1 MFRITPPPTGHNNS
15 SLSSLSQRSL
25 KYRPDIDGLRAIAVI
40 SVVLFHAFPDSV
52 FKSGFVGVD
61 VFFVISG
68 FLISTIIFRGMNE
81 RMSGR
86 GEGKPFSFIDF
97 YSRRVRRIFPS
108 LIFCL
113 LTFLVLGWFVL
124 LPDEYSLFGK
134 HTLGASAYV
143 SNLLL
148 WSEAGDYFQ
157 TASQTKPLLHLWS
170 LGIEEQFY
178 LIWPLVL
185 FIAYKLNFNIFTLAL
200 MGAIASFG
208 FELHSVKGNP
218 TAAFYSPL
226 LRFWELMAGSLLA
239 WLKLYKGEM
248 FTNIANKS
256 GPYLSA
262 VLQRDSSKSDSVRL
276 CGNILSVV
284 GLALILTAVF
294 ALDSKDFPGYKALLP
309 VMGAVLMIAAGK
321 DAFLNRYVLSNR
333 VMVWFGLISYPL
345 YIWHWPFLS
354 FAWIVGGEMPQL
366 KVRIGCVVLAV
377 IMSAVTYYFV
387 EPRLR
392 WGRYGG
398 YKAAGLLSVM
408 VIVGVT
414 GFSIMHHYGYP
425 ERVMVE
431 SEKTNPRLQYVDQ
444 VLKKATGG
452 TPYLDTGP
460 GPALWYMREK
470 EEGKNTIAVLGDS
483 HANSLLPGLLTYES
497 EDDGIVHFAN
507 PCAIPLMGVR
517 AGYSEKNRSPAHKQ
531 NYLFIE
537 KGFKYVLSHPEIK
550 KVILTDFIGCFQFW
564 GISNIEPKSRIE
576 GNDMSSPQEILSDG
590 LSRTFKALSDAGKE
604 VVFVLDVPSFST
616 DGYDMSRVNACRAK
630 LEFAQLPKLPLRA
643 AFTYKDDVDIEEVC
657 SMPEAENGTAEGH
670 AILEKLVRAESRQYP
685 NMHVVDLSKVF
696 CRNGTCSMIKDG
708 KLLFGDSHHLSKPG
722 ALVAAPSIFKAFGDR

>member
-1 MFRITPPPTGHNNS
+1 
-15 SLSSLSQRSL
+15 
-25 KYRPDIDGLRAIAVI
+25 
-40 SVVLFHAFPDSV
+40 
-52 FKSGFVGVD
+52 
-61 VFFVISG
+61 
-68 FLISTIIFRGMNE
+68 MNE
-81 RMSGR
+81 RIGGR

-200 MGAIASFG
+200 VGALASFG
-208 FELHSVKGNP
+208 FELRSVHENP
-218 TAAFYSPL
+218 TAAFYSPF

-248 FTNIANKS
+248 FTNIANKV
-256 GPYLSA
+256 GPYLSV
-262 VLQRDSSKSDSVRL
+262 VLQRDSTKTDSVRL
-276 CGNILSVV
+276 CGNILSIA

-309 VMGAVLMIAAGK
+309 VTGAVLMIAAGK
-321 DAFLNRYVLSNR
+321 DAFLNHYLLSNK

-377 IMSAVTYYFV
+377 IMSAVTYYFL

-408 VIVGVT
+408 VIIGLT
-414 GFSIMHHYGYP
+414 GYSIDRNGGYVSRMNDP
-425 ERVMVE
+425 EQPIIDAIN
-431 SEKTNPRLQYVDQ
+431 KRLYEDNQRC
-444 VLKKATGG
+444 LKEIPDWKKLSDGNQCK
-452 TPYLDTGP
+452 LQRSP
-460 GPALWYMREK
+460 GE
-470 EEGKNTIAVLGDS
+470 NTIALIGDS
-483 HANSLLPGLLTYES
+483 HSQHLYMGLINLAKGNEGVSVFPASGAVPLIGLHSMPKARPHTAHLIS
-497 EDDGIVHFAN
+497 EGFNYILNH
-507 PCAIPLMGVR
+507 
-517 AGYSEKNRSPAHKQ
+517 KNIK
-531 NYLFIE
+531 
-537 KGFKYVLSHPEIK
+537 KVVLSHHPWVSWHH
-550 KVILTDFIGCFQFW
+550 VIDTQNPDNHDFNSILRAGFMRTYEALT
-564 GISNIEPKSRIE
+564 K
-576 GNDMSSPQEILSDG
+576 
-590 LSRTFKALSDAGKE
+590 AGKE
-604 VVFVLDVPSFST
+604 IFVVLDNPPYRKSW
-616 DGYDMSRVNACRAK
+616 AK
-630 LEFAQLPKLPLRA
+630 CKASVILRPVGIPEFLSSKNS
-643 AFTYKDDVDIEEVC
+643 KVC
-657 SMPEAENGTAEGH
+657 SIKQSEREDRERIDNWSKIAHETAAGYKNVH
-670 AILEKLVRAESRQYP
+670 FI
-685 NMHVVDLSKVF
+685 DLSELF
-696 CRNGTCSMIKDG
+696 CKNGTCSMLDKKGNMLYRDG
-708 KLLFGDSHHLSKPG
+708 DHLNTRGSIY
-722 ALVAAPSIFKAFGDR
+722 AAPFIFSKLRE

>member
-1 MFRITPPPTGHNNS
+1 MVSHTPPRAGHNNTGIN
-15 SLSSLSQRSL
+15 SQRSL

-68 FLISTIIFRGMNE
+68 FLISTIIFKGMNE
-81 RMSGR
+81 RMG
-86 GEGKPFSFIDF
+86 GTGGGKPFSFIDF

-178 LIWPLVL
+178 LVWPLVL

-200 MGAIASFG
+200 VGALASFG
-208 FELHSVKGNP
+208 FELHAVKGNP
-218 TAAFYSPL
+218 TAAFYSPF

-248 FTNIANKS
+248 FACIANKA

-262 VLQRDSSKSDSVRL
+262 VLQRDSSKTDSVRL
-276 CGNILSVV
+276 CGNILSVI

-294 ALDSKDFPGYKALLP
+294 ALDNKDFPGYKALLP

-321 DAFLNRYVLSNR
+321 DAFLNRYLLSNR
-333 VMVWFGLISYPL
+333 IMVWFGLISYPL

-354 FAWIVGGEMPQL
+354 FAWIVGGEMPEL
-366 KVRIGCVVLAV
+366 RVRIGCVVLAV
-377 IMSAVTYYFV
+377 AMSAVTYYFV

-392 WGRYGG
+392 WGRFGG
-398 YKAAGLLSVM
+398 YKAAGLLSLM
-408 VIVGVT
+408 LLVGV
-414 GFSIMHHYGYP
+414 SGYSVMLHDGYSDRVTMEADEKKMA
-425 ERVMVE
+425 ERVD
-431 SEKTNPRLQYVDQ
+431 SA
-444 VLKKATGG
+444 LKEGQERYKNLF
-452 TPYLDTGP
+452 PDLFNVP
-460 GPALWYMREK
+460 GRISGIMEK
-470 EEGKNTIAVLGDS
+470 EEGKNNIAILGDS
-483 HANSLLPGLLTYES
+483 HANALLPGLLIHEGIN
-497 EDDGIVHFAN
+497 DGIAYFGTN
-507 PCAIPLMGVR
+507 CAIPFMGVKTGFSNEWQNVFPTHR
-517 AGYSEKNRSPAHKQ
+517 Q
-531 NYLFIE
+531 NYETIV
-537 KGFKYVLSHPEIK
+537 KGFGYILSHPEIK
-550 KVILTDFIGCFQFW
+550 RVILTDFPGCFQFW
-564 GISNIEPKSRIE
+564 GISSLDNPNITSAEK
-576 GNDMSSPQEILSDG
+576 ILSDG
-590 LSRTFKALSDAGKE
+590 ISRTFKALADSGKE
-604 VVFVLDVPSFST
+604 VVYALDVPTFGKTGLDHSKAAVCAA
-616 DGYDMSRVNACRAK
+616 RVNSVHAPA
-630 LEFAQLPKLPLRA
+630 LPLRSA
-643 AFTYKDDVDIEEVC
+643 LYLSKDKFSLDDVC
-657 SMPEAENGTAEGH
+657 SIPESDNGTAEGH
-670 AILEKLVRAESRQYP
+670 ALLETLVRKEAEKYE
-685 NMHVVDLSKVF
+685 NIHIVDLAKLF
-696 CRNGTCSMIKDG
+696 CKDRICSMTKNGRMLYKDT
-708 KLLFGDSHHLSKPG
+708 HHLDRAG
-722 ALVAAPSIFKAFGDR
+722 AAIAAPLIFNAFGK

>member
-1 MFRITPPPTGHNNS
+1 MFNRNTPPRISHNGSPIN
-15 SLSSLSQRSL
+15 SQRSL

-68 FLISTIIFRGMNE
+68 FLISTIIFKGMNE
-81 RMSGR
+81 RMG
-86 GEGKPFSFIDF
+86 GTGGGKPFSFIDF

-113 LTFLVLGWFVL
+113 ITFLVLGWFVL

-200 MGAIASFG
+200 VGALASFG

-218 TAAFYSPL
+218 TAAFYSPF
-226 LRFWELMAGSLLA
+226 LRFWELMAGSILA

-248 FTNIANKS
+248 FRVIANKS

-262 VLQRDSSKSDSVRL
+262 VLLRNSKKSDSVRL
-276 CGNILSVV
+276 CGNVISVV
-284 GLALILTAVF
+284 GLALILTSVF
-294 ALDSKDFPGYKALLP
+294 ALNNKDFPGYKALLP

-321 DAFLNRYVLSNR
+321 DSFLNRYLLSNR
-333 VMVWFGLISYPL
+333 VIVWFGLISYPL

-366 KVRIGCVVLAV
+366 RVRIGCVVLAV

-392 WGRYGG
+392 WGKFGG

-408 VIVGVT
+408 IIIGVT
-414 GFSIMHHYGYP
+414 GYSIERHEGYTARMDDPEQPVIDAINKRMESDNERCLKEIPNWNRYGIGNYC
-425 ERVMVE
+425 RF
-431 SEKTNPRLQYVDQ
+431 Q
-444 VLKKATGG
+444 
-452 TPYLDTGP
+452 
-460 GPALWYMREK
+460 K
-470 EEGKNTIAVLGDS
+470 EAGKNTIAVIGDS
-483 HANSLLPGLLTYES
+483 HANHLYPGLISQSNDNE
-497 EDDGIVHFAN
+497 GIAVFPASS
-507 PCAIPLMGVR
+507 AIPLIGLQSALTDPPR
-517 AGYSEKNRSPAHKQ
+517 SHTERILAQGFNYILSHKNLTKV
-531 NYLFIE
+531 
-537 KGFKYVLSHPEIK
+537 VLSHRPGASWHDVMDLRNQGNRNFESILYDGF
-550 KVILTDFIGCFQFW
+550 VRTYDILT
-564 GISNIEPKSRIE
+564 K
-576 GNDMSSPQEILSDG
+576 
-590 LSRTFKALSDAGKE
+590 AGKE
-604 VVFVLDVPSFST
+604 IYIILDNPLHDGRKWLKCKSVAVKRPVVIPSYLSSKNLKICSIKQSELMERKMWDNWNRIAHEAAADFKN
-616 DGYDMSRVNACRAK
+616 VNFIN
-630 LEFAQLPKLPLRA
+630 LEQYFCNNG
-643 AFTYKDDVDIEEVC
+643 IC
-657 SMPEAENGTAEGH
+657 SM
-670 AILEKLVRAESRQYP
+670 LDEKGNLLYRDG
-685 NMHVVDLSKVF
+685 NHL
-696 CRNGTCSMIKDG
+696 NIKG
-708 KLLFGDSHHLSKPG
+708 SIYVAPYIMKKL
-722 ALVAAPSIFKAFGDR
+722 RE

>member
-1 MFRITPPPTGHNNS
+1 MFIRNTPPRTGHNSS
-15 SLSSLSQRSL
+15 SLSSQRSL

-40 SVVLFHAFPDSV
+40 SVVLFHAFPDSI

-81 RMSGR
+81 RIGGR

-200 MGAIASFG
+200 VGALASFG
-208 FELHSVKGNP
+208 FELRSVHENP
-218 TAAFYSPL
+218 TAAFYSPF

-248 FTNIANKS
+248 FTNIANKV
-256 GPYLSA
+256 GPYLSV
-262 VLQRDSSKSDSVRL
+262 VLQRDSTKTDSVRL
-276 CGNILSVV
+276 CGNILSIA

-309 VMGAVLMIAAGK
+309 VTGAVLMIAAGK
-321 DAFLNRYVLSNR
+321 DAFLNHYLLSNK

-377 IMSAVTYYFV
+377 IMSAVTYYFL

-398 YKAAGLLSVM
+398 YKAAGLLTAMILVGLAGYSIERHDGYTARMNYQEPQPVRNERQVWVDDNRRCLR
-408 VIVGVT
+408 VIPDWN
-414 GFSIMHHYGYP
+414 SLSDANKC
-425 ERVMVE
+425 E
-431 SEKTNPRLQYVDQ
+431 LQRD
-444 VLKKATGG
+444 
-452 TPYLDTGP
+452 P
-460 GPALWYMREK
+460 GE
-470 EEGKNTIAVLGDS
+470 NTIALIGDS
-483 HANSLLPGLLTYES
+483 HAAHLYMGLRVNSRQNE
-497 EDDGIVHFAN
+497 GIALVPASG
-507 PCAIPLMGVR
+507 AIPLIGLHSMPGKKPHTDHLILE
-517 AGYSEKNRSPAHKQ
+517 GFDYILSHKNITKV
-531 NYLFIE
+531 
-537 KGFKYVLSHPEIK
+537 VLSHHAWISWYD
-550 KVILTDFIGCFQFW
+550 VIDTQNPGNHDFHAILRDGFARTYEALT
-564 GISNIEPKSRIE
+564 K
-576 GNDMSSPQEILSDG
+576 
-590 LSRTFKALSDAGKE
+590 AGKE
-604 VVFVLDVPSFST
+604 IYVVLDNPPYHKT
-616 DGYDMSRVNACRAK
+616 WAKCRASVVSRPVRIPPFLASK
-630 LEFAQLPKLPLRA
+630 NAKICSIRQSEREDREMIDNWSRIAHETA
-643 AFTYKDDVDIEEVC
+643 AGYKNIHFIDLADVLCE
-657 SMPEAENGTAEGH
+657 
-670 AILEKLVRAESRQYP
+670 
-685 NMHVVDLSKVF
+685 
-696 CRNGTCSMIKDG
+696 NGTCSMLDRKGTLIYRDT
-708 KLLFGDSHHLSKPG
+708 DHLNIHGS
-722 ALVAAPSIFKAFGDR
+722 LYVAPFIWDILRRK

>member
-1 MFRITPPPTGHNNS
+1 MIRRNTPRTGHNNS
-15 SLSSLSQRSL
+15 SISFNSQRSL

-40 SVVLFHAFPDSV
+40 SVVLFHAFPDSI

-68 FLISTIIFRGMNE
+68 FLISTIIFKGMNR
-81 RMSGR
+81 RMGGAGDS
-86 GEGKPFSFIDF
+86 KPFSFIDF

-200 MGAIASFG
+200 VGALASFG
-208 FELHSVKGNP
+208 FELRSVHDNP
-218 TAAFYSPL
+218 TAAFYSPF

-248 FTNIANKS
+248 FTGIANKA

-262 VLQRDSSKSDSVRL
+262 VLMRDSSKSDSVRL
-276 CGNILSVV
+276 CGNILTVI

-294 ALDSKDFPGYKALLP
+294 ALDSKDFPGYKALIP
-309 VMGAVLMIAAGK
+309 VIGAALMIAAGK
-321 DAFLNRYVLSNR
+321 DAFLNRCLLSNR

-366 KVRIGCVVLAV
+366 NVRIGCVVLAV

-392 WGRYGG
+392 WGRYSG
-398 YKAAGLLSVM
+398 YKAAGLLSAM
-408 VIVGVT
+408 ILVGVA
-414 GFSIMHHYGYP
+414 GYSIERHDGYTARMDDP
-425 ERVMVE
+425 EQPVIDAINE
-431 SEKTNPRLQYVDQ
+431 RLEEDYRRCLGSVPNW
-444 VLKKATGG
+444 KKYSATWDM
-452 TPYLDTGP
+452 TKCRFQRPS
-460 GPALWYMREK
+460 
-470 EEGKNTIAVLGDS
+470 GKNTIAVIGDS
-483 HANSLLPGLLTYES
+483 HAGHLYPGLISQTRDHE
-497 EDDGIVHFAN
+497 GIAAFPAE
-507 PCAIPLMGVR
+507 CAIPLIGLHS
-517 AGYSEKNRSPAHKQ
+517 ALKHPAWSNSEHALS
-531 NYLFIE
+531 E
-537 KGFKYVLSHPEIK
+537 GFSYILRHINITTVILSHEPNCSWHDVTDTLK
-550 KVILTDFIGCFQFW
+550 PNNHDFNSILH
-564 GISNIEPKSRIE
+564 
-576 GNDMSSPQEILSDG
+576 DG
-590 LSRTFKALSDAGKE
+590 FVRTYEALTKAGKE
-604 VVFVLDVPSFST
+604 IYVVMDNPFHSGRDVDKCRSQVVRRPYSIPSFLSSKNWEICSVKQTDTVNRQSLDNWNKTSRELAAGYRNIHFIDMEQVFCKNGNCSVLDDAGDLLYR
-616 DGYDMSRVNACRAK
+616 DG
-630 LEFAQLPKLPLRA
+630 
-643 AFTYKDDVDIEEVC
+643 
-657 SMPEAENGTAEGH
+657 G
-670 AILEKLVRAESRQYP
+670 
-685 NMHVVDLSKVF
+685 
-696 CRNGTCSMIKDG
+696 
-708 KLLFGDSHHLSKPG
+708 HLSIKG
-722 ALVAAPSIFKAFGDR
+722 AIFAAPFIMNEIRKNSTQKH

>member
-1 MFRITPPPTGHNNS
+1 M
-15 SLSSLSQRSL
+15 
-25 KYRPDIDGLRAIAVI
+25 
-40 SVVLFHAFPDSV
+40 VLFHAFPDSV

-200 MGAIASFG
+200 VGALASFG

-218 TAAFYSPL
+218 TAAFYSPF
-226 LRFWELMAGSLLA
+226 LRFWELMAGSILA

-248 FTNIANKS
+248 FRGIAERT

-262 VLQRDSSKSDSVRL
+262 VLLRNPARVDYGRL
-276 CGNILSVV
+276 CGNILSAV

-321 DAFLNRYVLSNR
+321 DSFLNRCLLSNR

-354 FAWIVGGEMPQL
+354 FAWIVGGEIPEL
-366 KVRIGCVVLAV
+366 RVRIGCVVLAV
-377 IMSAVTYYFV
+377 VMSAVTYYFV

-392 WGRYGG
+392 WGRLGG

-408 VIVGVT
+408 AVIGVT
-414 GFSIMHHYGYP
+414 GYSIERHEGYTARMNDP
-425 ERVMVE
+425 EQPVIDAINKRLNE
-431 SEKTNPRLQYVDQ
+431 DNNRCLKLIPDWKTLSDGNQCRLQRSP
-444 VLKKATGG
+444 G
-452 TPYLDTGP
+452 T
-460 GPALWYMREK
+460 
-470 EEGKNTIAVLGDS
+470 NTIALIGDS
-483 HANSLLPGLLTYES
+483 HSNHLYMGLISQAKENEGIAVFPASGAVPLIGLHSMPDSRPHTDHLIS
-497 EDDGIVHFAN
+497 EGF
-507 PCAIPLMGVR
+507 
-517 AGYSEKNRSPAHKQ
+517 GYILSHRNITKV
-531 NYLFIE
+531 
-537 KGFKYVLSHPEIK
+537 VLSHHPWVSWHDVVDTRNPDNHDFNSILHDGFVRTYDALTKTGKEIYVVLDNPPYYENERWSK
-550 KVILTDFIGCFQFW
+550 CQASAVRRPAAIPDFLSSKNAKICSVRQ
-564 GISNIEPKSRIE
+564 SERDDREKIENWSRIAHE
-576 GNDMSSPQEILSDG
+576 
-590 LSRTFKALSDAGKE
+590 TAAG
-604 VVFVLDVPSFST
+604 
-616 DGYDMSRVNACRAK
+616 
-630 LEFAQLPKLPLRA
+630 
-643 AFTYKDDVDIEEVC
+643 YKNI
-657 SMPEAENGTAEGH
+657 H
-670 AILEKLVRAESRQYP
+670 FI
-685 NMHVVDLSKVF
+685 DLAKVF
-696 CRNGTCSMIKDG
+696 CEDGICSMLDQKGNMLYRDTN
-708 KLLFGDSHHLSKPG
+708 HLNVRGS
-722 ALVAAPSIFKAFGDR
+722 LYAAPFIISELRK

>member
-1 MFRITPPPTGHNNS
+1 MFRRLPPQECHNSS
-15 SLSSLSQRSL
+15 SLSSNSQRSL

-68 FLISTIIFRGMNE
+68 FLISTIIFKGMNE

-157 TASQTKPLLHLWS
+157 TASQMKPLLHLWS

-200 MGAIASFG
+200 VGALASFG

-218 TAAFYSPL
+218 TAAFYSPF
-226 LRFWELMAGSLLA
+226 LRFWELMAGSILA
-239 WLKLYKGEM
+239 WLRLYRGEM
-248 FTNIANKS
+248 FRGIAES
-256 GPYLSA
+256 AGPYLSA
-262 VLQRDSSKSDSVRL
+262 VLLRDSSKADFVRL
-276 CGNILSVV
+276 CGNILSVI

-294 ALDSKDFPGYKALLP
+294 TLDSKDFPGYKALFP

-321 DAFLNRYVLSNR
+321 DAFLNRYLLSNR

-354 FAWIVGGEMPQL
+354 FAWIVGGEMPEL

-377 IMSAVTYYFV
+377 VMSAVTYYFV

-392 WGRYGG
+392 WGRFGG

-408 VIVGVT
+408 AVIGAT
-414 GFSIMHHYGYP
+414 GYSVMNHDGYTARMNDP
-425 ERVMVE
+425 EQSVIDAVNKRLDDDN
-431 SEKTNPRLQYVDQ
+431 SRCLKLFPDWKTLSDGNQCRLQRS
-444 VLKKATGG
+444 
-452 TPYLDTGP
+452 P
-460 GPALWYMREK
+460 GENTVAL
-470 EEGKNTIAVLGDS
+470 IGDS
-483 HANSLLPGLLTYES
+483 HSNHLYMGLISQTRENEGIAVFPASGAVPLIGLHSMPKTRPNTDHLIS
-497 EDDGIVHFAN
+497 E
-507 PCAIPLMGVR
+507 
-517 AGYSEKNRSPAHKQ
+517 
-531 NYLFIE
+531 
-537 KGFKYVLSHPEIK
+537 GFSYILSHNNIRKVVLSHHPW
-550 KVILTDFIGCFQFW
+550 VSWHDVVDNQNPGNHDFNSILHGGF
-564 GISNIEPKSRIE
+564 E
-576 GNDMSSPQEILSDG
+576 
-590 LSRTFKALSDAGKE
+590 RTYAALTRAGKE
-604 VVFVLDVPSFST
+604 IYVVLDNPPYYERWSK
-616 DGYDMSRVNACRAK
+616 CRAAAVSRPAVIP
-630 LEFAQLPKLPLRA
+630 EFLSSKNAK
-643 AFTYKDDVDIEEVC
+643 VC
-657 SMPEAENGTAEGH
+657 SLRQSEREDREKIENWSRIAHETAIGYQNIHFIDLAE
-670 AILEKLVRAESRQYP
+670 
-685 NMHVVDLSKVF
+685 VF
-696 CRNGTCSMIKDG
+696 CKKGTCSMLDEKGNMLYRDTNHLNIKG
-708 KLLFGDSHHLSKPG
+708 SLY
-722 ALVAAPSIFKAFGDR
+722 AAPFIINELRKY

>member
-1 MFRITPPPTGHNNS
+1 MFRPFAGHSDS
-15 SLSSLSQRSL
+15 SIRSQRSL

-40 SVVLFHAFPDSV
+40 SVVLFHAFPDSI

-68 FLISTIIFRGMNE
+68 FLISTIIFKGMNE
-81 RMSGR
+81 RMTGT
-86 GEGKPFSFIDF
+86 GLTKPFSFIDF

-200 MGAIASFG
+200 VGALASFG
-208 FELHSVKGNP
+208 FELRSVHDNP
-218 TAAFYSPL
+218 TAAFYSPF

-248 FTNIANKS
+248 FNGIANKA

-262 VLQRDSSKSDSVRL
+262 VLLRNSEKSDSVRL
-276 CGNILSVV
+276 CGNLLSVI
-284 GLALILTAVF
+284 GLVLILTAVF
-294 ALDSKDFPGYKALLP
+294 ALDNKDFPGYKALLP
-309 VMGAVLMIAAGK
+309 VLGAVLMIAAGK
-321 DAFLNRYVLSNR
+321 DAFLNSYLLSNR

-377 IMSAVTYYFV
+377 IMSAVTYYFI

-392 WGRYGG
+392 WGCYGG

-408 VIVGVT
+408 VVIGVAGYSVERHDGYT
-414 GFSIMHHYGYP
+414 ARMDDPEQPVIDAINKQLAEDNLRCLRIMP
-425 ERVMVE
+425 DWNSLSDINVC
-431 SEKTNPRLQYVDQ
+431 RLQRD
-444 VLKKATGG
+444 
-452 TPYLDTGP
+452 P
-460 GPALWYMREK
+460 
-470 EEGKNTIAVLGDS
+470 GKNTIALIGDS
-483 HANSLLPGLLTYES
+483 HSRHLYAGLMKQAKPNEGVAVFPAS
-497 EDDGIVHFAN
+497 
-507 PCAIPLMGVR
+507 CAIPLIGLHSAASSDDVKHFPFR
-517 AGYSEKNRSPAHKQ
+517 SQTEHLLSEAFGYIISHRNITKV
-531 NYLFIE
+531 
-537 KGFKYVLSHPEIK
+537 VLSHHP
-550 KVILTDFIGCFQFW
+550 GCSW
-564 GISNIEPKSRIE
+564 KN
-576 GNDMSSPQEILSDG
+576 
-590 LSRTFKALSDAGKE
+590 
-604 VVFVLDVPSFST
+604 
-616 DGYDMSRVNACRAK
+616 
-630 LEFAQLPKLPLRA
+630 
-643 AFTYKDDVDIEEVC
+643 
-657 SMPEAENGTAEGH
+657 
-670 AILEKLVRAESRQYP
+670 
-685 NMHVVDLSKVF
+685 VVDLRSPSNHDFNSILHDGFARTYDALTKAGKQIYVVIDNPPYRTGWSKCRASVVRRPVGLPEFMSSKKAELCSVKQSEREDRELIANWAKIAHETASGFDNVHFIDLSEVF
-696 CRNGTCSMIKDG
+696 CKNGICSMLDQKG
-708 KLLFGDSHHLSKPG
+708 NMLYGDAGHLNTKGSI
-722 ALVAAPSIFKAFGDR
+722 LAAPFIFSKLRD

>member
-1 MFRITPPPTGHNNS
+1 MFRNTPRTGHNNS
-15 SLSSLSQRSL
+15 SVSSSSQRSL

-81 RMSGR
+81 RMG
-86 GEGKPFSFIDF
+86 GTGLTKPFSFIDF

-200 MGAIASFG
+200 VGALASFG

-218 TAAFYSPL
+218 TAAFYSPF
-226 LRFWELMAGSLLA
+226 LRFWELMAGSILA
-239 WLKLYKGEM
+239 WLYKGEM
-248 FTNIANKS
+248 FRGIAERT

-262 VLQRDSSKSDSVRL
+262 VLLRDSSKTDSLKL
-276 CGNILSVV
+276 CGNILSAL
-284 GLALILTAVF
+284 GLTMILTAVF
-294 ALDSKDFPGYKALLP
+294 ALDNKDFPGYKALLP

-321 DAFLNRYVLSNR
+321 DAFLNRHLLSNR

-377 IMSAVTYYFV
+377 IMSAVTYYFI

-398 YKAAGLLSVM
+398 FKAAGLLSVM
-408 VIVGVT
+408 VIIGVA
-414 GFSIMHHYGYP
+414 GYSIERHQGYTVRMNDP
-425 ERVMVE
+425 EQPVIDAINKRLE
-431 SEKTNPRLQYVDQ
+431 GDYQRCLQYIPDWKTASATWDMTKCRLQR
-444 VLKKATGG
+444 
-452 TPYLDTGP
+452 PS
-460 GPALWYMREK
+460 
-470 EEGKNTIAVLGDS
+470 GKNTIAIIGDS
-483 HANSLLPGLLTYES
+483 HAGHLYPGLISQTN
-497 EDDGIVHFAN
+497 DDEGVAVFPAE
-507 PCAIPLMGVR
+507 CSIPLMGLR
-517 AGYSEKNRSPAHKQ
+517 SSLNKPQWSLSEHALSEGFSYIISHKNITKV
-531 NYLFIE
+531 
-537 KGFKYVLSHPEIK
+537 VLSHRPGCSWHNVADLLNPK
-550 KVILTDFIGCFQFW
+550 NRDFKAILH
-564 GISNIEPKSRIE
+564 
-576 GNDMSSPQEILSDG
+576 DG
-590 LSRTFKALSDAGKE
+590 FARTFKALTKAGKE
-604 VVFVLDVPSFST
+604 IYVVLNNPRHPDRNWKKCMAAVVQRPIGIPELLYSKDTEMCSVKQSELGEREMLDNWSRIAHETAAGYDNIHFINLEDVFCHNGICSMLNGKGELLYLDV
-616 DGYDMSRVNACRAK
+616 GHLN
-630 LEFAQLPKLPLRA
+630 LRGSI
-643 AFTYKDDVDIEEVC
+643 Y
-657 SMPEAENGTAEGH
+657 
-670 AILEKLVRAESRQYP
+670 
-685 NMHVVDLSKVF
+685 
-696 CRNGTCSMIKDG
+696 
-708 KLLFGDSHHLSKPG
+708 
-722 ALVAAPSIFKAFGDR
+722 AAPFILDKLRQ

>member
-1 MFRITPPPTGHNNS
+1 M
-15 SLSSLSQRSL
+15 
-25 KYRPDIDGLRAIAVI
+25 
-40 SVVLFHAFPDSV
+40 
-52 FKSGFVGVD
+52 
-61 VFFVISG
+61 FFVISG
-68 FLISTIIFRGMNE
+68 FLISTIIFKGMNE
-81 RMSGR
+81 RMSGT
-86 GEGKPFSFIDF
+86 GSGKPFSFIDF

-134 HTLGASAYV
+134 HTLGAAGYV

-200 MGAIASFG
+200 VGALASFG

-218 TAAFYSPL
+218 TAAFYSPF
-226 LRFWELMAGSLLA
+226 LRFWELMAGSVLA

-248 FTNIANKS
+248 FMGIAERT

-262 VLQRDSSKSDSVRL
+262 VLQRDSTKTDSVRL
-276 CGNILSVV
+276 CGNILSVI

-294 ALDSKDFPGYKALLP
+294 ALDNKDFPGYKALLP

-321 DAFLNRYVLSNR
+321 NAFLNRYVLSNR

-354 FAWIVGGEMPQL
+354 FAWIVGGEMPEL

-408 VIVGVT
+408 VAVGVA
-414 GFSIMHHYGYP
+414 GYSVERHEGYTVRMDDP
-425 ERVMVE
+425 EQPMIDAINKSFDDDNQRCLE
-431 SEKTNPRLQYVDQ
+431 IIHDW
-444 VLKKATGG
+444 KKLSLGWDITQC
-452 TPYLDTGP
+452 LFQ
-460 GPALWYMREK
+460 RQ
-470 EEGKNTIAVLGDS
+470 EGQNTVAIIGDS
-483 HANSLLPGLLTYES
+483 HGGQLYPGLKTYGM
-497 EDDGIVHFAN
+497 DKYGTAVFPAGR
-507 PCAIPLMGVR
+507 AIPLIGLHSTR
-517 AGYSEKNRSPAHKQ
+517 GSEEWVAHTEHLLSEGFSYILSHKNITKV
-531 NYLFIE
+531 
-537 KGFKYVLSHPEIK
+537 VLSHAPVESWHN
-550 KVILTDFIGCFQFW
+550 VVDLRNPGNHDFDSILRSGFA
-564 GISNIEPKSRIE
+564 
-576 GNDMSSPQEILSDG
+576 
-590 LSRTFKALSDAGKE
+590 RTFDALTNAGKE
-604 VVFVLDVPSFST
+604 IYIVLDNPAFSV
-616 DGYDMSRVNACRAK
+616 DNWMKCKASAVRRPVSIPNFLSPKQFNACSLKINEVLNREAIDNWK
-630 LEFAQLPKLPLRA
+630 RVSLEVSREYENIHFIDLEQLFCKNG
-643 AFTYKDDVDIEEVC
+643 IC
-657 SMPEAENGTAEGH
+657 SMLDSEGN
-670 AILEKLVRAESRQYP
+670 ILYRDDNHLNVRGSFY
-685 NMHVVDLSKVF
+685 
-696 CRNGTCSMIKDG
+696 
-708 KLLFGDSHHLSKPG
+708 
-722 ALVAAPSIFKAFGDR
+722 AAPFLLEQLRE

>member
-1 MFRITPPPTGHNNS
+1 
-15 SLSSLSQRSL
+15 
-25 KYRPDIDGLRAIAVI
+25 
-40 SVVLFHAFPDSV
+40 
-52 FKSGFVGVD
+52 VGVD

-68 FLISTIIFRGMNE
+68 FLISTIIFKGMNE

-113 LTFLVLGWFVL
+113 LTFMVLGWFVL

-200 MGAIASFG
+200 VGALASFG
-208 FELHSVKGNP
+208 FELRSVHENP
-218 TAAFYSPL
+218 TAAFYSPF

-248 FTNIANKS
+248 FRGIAERT

-262 VLQRDSSKSDSVRL
+262 VLLQNRKKADSVKL
-276 CGNILSVV
+276 CGNVLSAL

-321 DAFLNRYVLSNR
+321 DAFLNRYLLSNR

-354 FAWIVGGEMPQL
+354 FAWIVGGEMPEL
-366 KVRIGCVVLAV
+366 KVRVGCVVLAV
-377 IMSAVTYYFV
+377 VMSAVTYYFV

-392 WGRYGG
+392 WGRFGG
-398 YKAAGLLSVM
+398 YKAAGLLSIM
-408 VIVGVT
+408 IIIGVA
-414 GFSIMHHYGYP
+414 GYSINQHDGYTARIAVDYD
-425 ERVMVE
+425 ER
-431 SEKTNPRLQYVDQ
+431 KLADQ
-444 VLKKATGG
+444 VDAVLKTGSARFMKYFPDLKVVQHWG
-452 TPYLDTGP
+452 FF
-460 GPALWYMREK
+460 EK
-470 EEGKNTIAVLGDS
+470 EEGKNNIALFGDS
-483 HANSLLPGLLTYES
+483 HAYALLPGMLIKEGGNN
-497 EDDGIVHFAN
+497 GIASFTSG
-507 PCAIPLMGVR
+507 CGIPFMGVQ
-517 AGYSEKNRSPAHKQ
+517 AGYGKEWQAKFPYHRF
-531 NYLFIE
+531 NYKAIE
-537 KGFKYVLSHPEIK
+537 AGFEYVLKHPEIK
-550 KVILTDFIGCFQFW
+550 KVVLTNAPYCFMF
-564 GISNIEPKSRIE
+564 GGLNSLDNP
-576 GNDMSSPQEILSDG
+576 NSSVPEQMLSD
-590 LSRTFKALSDAGKE
+590 SIARTFKALTDAGKE
-604 VVFVLDVPSFST
+604 VVYALDVPTFSN
-616 DGYDMSRVNACRAK
+616 DGLDLSRFNACRTA
-630 LEFAQLPKLPLRA
+630 LDSVRVPQLPLREA
-643 AFTYKDDVDIEEVC
+643 LIFRKNNVIPDKVC
-657 SMPEAENGTAEGH
+657 SMQESESGTAAGH
-670 AILEKLVRAESRQYP
+670 ALLQKLIKKEADKNR
-685 NMHVVDLSKVF
+685 NIHLVDLSQLV
-696 CRNGTCSMIKDG
+696 CRDGICNMTKNGRLLYKDSQHLNQTGGVMAVPLIFSAFDG
-708 KLLFGDSHHLSKPG
+708 KSLMNP
-722 ALVAAPSIFKAFGDR
+722 

>member
-1 MFRITPPPTGHNNS
+1 MNRRIEGTGES
-15 SLSSLSQRSL
+15 
-25 KYRPDIDGLRAIAVI
+25 
-40 SVVLFHAFPDSV
+40 
-52 FKSGFVGVD
+52 
-61 VFFVISG
+61 
-68 FLISTIIFRGMNE
+68 
-81 RMSGR
+81 
-86 GEGKPFSFIDF
+86 KPFSFFDF

-200 MGAIASFG
+200 VGALTSFG
-208 FELHSVKGNP
+208 FELHSVHDNP
-218 TAAFYSPL
+218 TAAFYSPF

-248 FTNIANKS
+248 FKGLANKA

-262 VLQRDSSKSDSVRL
+262 VLLRNSEKADGVRL
-276 CGNILSVV
+276 CGNILSVI

-321 DAFLNRYVLSNR
+321 DAFLNRYLLSNR

-354 FAWIVGGEMPQL
+354 FAWIVGGEPQL
-366 KVRIGCVVLAV
+366 RVRIGCVVLAV
-377 IMSAVTYYFV
+377 VMSAVTYYFI

-408 VIVGVT
+408 VIIGVT
-414 GFSIMHHYGYP
+414 GYSIERHDGYTARINDP
-425 ERVMVE
+425 EQPAKDASKKQLDDYNKACLKEIPDWNRVSPDLVC
-431 SEKTNPRLQYVDQ
+431 RLQ
-444 VLKKATGG
+444 
-452 TPYLDTGP
+452 
-460 GPALWYMREK
+460 RES
-470 EEGKNTIAVLGDS
+470 GKNIIALIGDS
-483 HANSLLPGLLTYES
+483 HADHLYYGLTTQTNEN
-497 EDDGIVHFAN
+497 EGIALFPAGSAV
-507 PCAIPLMGVR
+507 PLIGLQSPAGVR
-517 AGYSEKNRSPAHKQ
+517 KSDHVLTEGFRYILSHKNITKV
-531 NYLFIE
+531 
-537 KGFKYVLSHPEIK
+537 VLSHQPGGSWHS
-550 KVILTDFIGCFQFW
+550 VVDTLNPDNHDFNSILHDGFI
-564 GISNIEPKSRIE
+564 
-576 GNDMSSPQEILSDG
+576 
-590 LSRTFKALSDAGKE
+590 RTYKELTKAGKE
-604 VVFVLDVPSFST
+604 IFVVLDSPLYSRETWLKCYASAVHRPIADAFILKSLKNCSVPKNSIERKDAWNNWNKVAREQAS
-616 DGYDMSRVNACRAK
+616 GYKNIHFID
-630 LEFAQLPKLPLRA
+630 
-643 AFTYKDDVDIEEVC
+643 
-657 SMPEAENGTAEGH
+657 
-670 AILEKLVRAESRQYP
+670 LEKY
-685 NMHVVDLSKVF
+685 F
-696 CRNGTCSMIKDG
+696 CPDKTCSMVDSSG
-708 KLLFGDSHHLSKPG
+708 KLLYRDNSHLNITGS
-722 ALVAAPSIFKAFGDR
+722 LFVAPFMIEQLRK

>member
-1 MFRITPPPTGHNNS
+1 M
-15 SLSSLSQRSL
+15 
-25 KYRPDIDGLRAIAVI
+25 RAIAVI

-68 FLISTIIFRGMNE
+68 FLISTIIFKGMNE
-81 RMSGR
+81 RMGGN

-143 SNLLL
+143 SNLIL
-148 WSEAGDYFQ
+148 WGEAGDYFQ

-200 MGAIASFG
+200 VGALASFG

-218 TAAFYSPL
+218 TAAFYSPF
-226 LRFWELMAGSLLA
+226 LRFWELMAGSILA

-248 FTNIANKS
+248 FRGIAERT

-262 VLQRDSSKSDSVRL
+262 LLLRDSSKTDCVRL
-276 CGNILSVV
+276 CGNIFSVL

-321 DAFLNRYVLSNR
+321 DSFLNRYLLSNR

-354 FAWIVGGEMPQL
+354 FAWIVGGEMPEL
-366 KVRIGCVVLAV
+366 KVRIGCVVLAIV
-377 IMSAVTYYFV
+377 MSAVTYYFV
-387 EPRLR
+387 EPGLR

-408 VIVGVT
+408 VVIGVAGYSVERHDGYTARMNDPDQPMIDAVNKRMDEDNLRCLKEIPDWNRLTMDDGYGIVKC
-414 GFSIMHHYGYP
+414 H
-425 ERVMVE
+425 
-431 SEKTNPRLQYVDQ
+431 LQ
-444 VLKKATGG
+444 L
-452 TPYLDTGP
+452 
-460 GPALWYMREK
+460 PA
-470 EEGKNTIAVLGDS
+470 GKNTIAIIGDS
-483 HANSLLPGLLTYES
+483 HAGHLYSGLS
-497 EDDGIVHFAN
+497 EVAVNNEGVAAFPTN
-507 PCAIPLMGVR
+507 CAIPL
-517 AGYSEKNRSPAHKQ
+517 
-531 NYLFIE
+531 I
-537 KGFKYVLSHPEIK
+537 
-550 KVILTDFIGCFQFW
+550 
-564 GISNIEPKSRIE
+564 
-576 GNDMSSPQEILSDG
+576 G
-590 LSRTFKALSDAGKE
+590 LSTSPNSAHLISEGFEYIFNHENIKTVLIAHAPKCSWHNVVDTLNPDKSDYYSIIHDGFVRTYSALKKAGKE
-604 VVFVLDVPSFST
+604 VYVVLDNPIYYKGWQKCKADAIRRPMNVPVFLSSKNSKSCSVKQSEREDKKFLDDWNKIAFKT
-616 DGYDMSRVNACRAK
+616 ADGYKNVH
-630 LEFAQLPKLPLRA
+630 F
-643 AFTYKDDVDIEEVC
+643 
-657 SMPEAENGTAEGH
+657 
-670 AILEKLVRAESRQYP
+670 
-685 NMHVVDLSKVF
+685 VDLGQAF
-696 CRNGTCSMIKDG
+696 CSHGICSTLDAKGKMLYRDESHFNINGSIY
-708 KLLFGDSHHLSKPG
+708 
-722 ALVAAPSIFKAFGDR
+722 AAQFIFKQLIQNSSK